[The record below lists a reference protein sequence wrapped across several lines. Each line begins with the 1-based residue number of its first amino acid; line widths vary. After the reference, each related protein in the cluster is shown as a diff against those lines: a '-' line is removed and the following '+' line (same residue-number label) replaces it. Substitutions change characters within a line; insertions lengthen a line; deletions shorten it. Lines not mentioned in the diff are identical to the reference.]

1 MTGRWTM
8 DREEVSGLV
17 GRKVAV
23 RLNSFEARGLE
34 LVATLD
40 EAREDGIVLSEIG
53 ELGQGPTLFC
63 PWESLHRV
71 RDRPPWLAPPHEV
84 SEEGQ
89 QGWESYELRE
99 ASEEDVAPEPLPE
112 RREPSAR
119 TLERVVPVAQRVT
132 VDGVTVAIA
141 SLELYGEGLGVLR
154 WQVSFMEEAL
164 RRDPDPWFGIPEPK
178 FEISDGNG
186 RTLPWSPRR
195 GGSSDGE
202 ADGDV
207 LVADLPDA
215 GDLEVEVPRV
225 VYDAY
230 EDGEYRGDGPSFEG
244 SWVFRFTL

>member
-1 MTGRWTM
+1 M

-53 ELGQGPTLFC
+53 KLGQ
-63 PWESLHRV
+63 
-71 RDRPPWLAPPHEV
+71 
-84 SEEGQ
+84 
-89 QGWESYELRE
+89 
-99 ASEEDVAPEPLPE
+99 
-112 RREPSAR
+112 
-119 TLERVVPVAQRVT
+119 
-132 VDGVTVAIA
+132 
-141 SLELYGEGLGVLR
+141 
-154 WQVSFMEEAL
+154 

-207 LVADLPDA
+207 LVADPPDA

-230 EDGEYRGDGPSFEG
+230 EDGEYRGDGPSYEG
-244 SWVFRFTL
+244 SWAFRFTL

>member
-1 MTGRWTM
+1 M

-40 EAREDGIVLSEIG
+40 EEREDGIVLSEIG

-63 PWESLHRV
+63 PWECLHRV

-164 RRDPDPWFGIPEPK
+164 RRDPDPWFGMPEPK

-230 EDGEYRGDGPSFEG
+230 EDGEYRGDGPSYEG